1 MTVDEMHIK
10 ENSSDLWF
18 KTSGLLAKVC
28 RDRERLEMASDYL
41 LKQMDPRRTLSVSGL
56 SLHFLKCLGFAII
69 VYVHTGDWGRGSEAE
84 V

>member
-18 KTSGLLAKVC
+18 KISGLLAKVC

-41 LKQMDPRRTLSVSGL
+41 LRTDGP
-56 SLHFLKCLGFAII
+56 
-69 VYVHTGDWGRGSEAE
+69 
-84 V
+84 